1 MPRLRRTLLALSVAG
16 SIAGGAGFVAFADA
30 VKRQSPQPRAR
41 ADAIVV
47 LTGDE
52 QRIST
57 GMQLMLAGRARRM
70 LISGVHSATRMPTE
84 LKRHIDGGGIDQEAL
99 VKCCIDIGHF
109 ALNTSGNADEA
120 LQWTRRHGFRSL
132 IVVTSAYHLPRS
144 LIEFSRTMPDVT
156 LLPYPA
162 KTARNHRLETWWRH
176 WPTARLLAG
185 EYVKFLGASARLGL
199 TRLIQEQPPGTS
211 PPGPEVRPA
220 ASATARTSE

>member
-1 MPRLRRTLLALSVAG
+1 MARLRRTLLALSVAG
-16 SIAGGAGFVAFADA
+16 SIAGSAGFVAFADA
-30 VKRQSPQPRAR
+30 VKRQAPQPRAR

-57 GMQLMLAGRARRM
+57 GMKLMLAGRARRM

-84 LKRHIDGGGIDQEAL
+84 LKRHLDGGGRDREAL
-99 VKCCIDIGHF
+99 VKCCIDIGHS

-120 LQWTRRHGFRSL
+120 LQWTRTHGFRSL
-132 IVVTSAYHLPRS
+132 IVVTSAYHMPRS
-144 LIEFSRTMPDVT
+144 LIEFSRALPDVV
-156 LLPYPA
+156 LIPHPA
-162 KTARNHRLETWWRH
+162 MTARNLQLETWWRH
-176 WPTARLLAG
+176 WPTARLLVG

-199 TRLIQEQPPGTS
+199 TRLVQEQPPGIAPS
-211 PPGPEVRPA
+211 GPDTRPA